1 MFGQIL
7 PMRRVLEELLI
18 LGALKV
24 EFTKRVA
31 AFTPLATKP
40 KHLTVLSRK
49 SVLFL
54 NLIWLVYHVDGW

>member
-1 MFGQIL
+1 M
-7 PMRRVLEELLI
+7 LEELLI

-40 KHLTVLSRK
+40 KHLNCVK
-49 SVLFL
+49 SEISAIFELDL
-54 NLIWLVYHVDGW
+54 AGLPC

>member
-1 MFGQIL
+1 M
-7 PMRRVLEELLI
+7 LEELLI

-24 EFTKRVA
+24 AFTKSLA

-40 KHLTVLSRK
+40 KNLTGLSRK

-54 NLIWLVYHVDGW
+54 NLILAGLPSSWVVR